1 MMTLEKSEQYLE
13 SDSSRINRVEPRKF
27 LFVPSLFWKFFSIM
41 RRDNTMKYQTYNV
54 RDMTIQKHNQTY
66 IIKKDRSSRQRPVLD
81 VRASLLK
88 EEHSLTPEKLEELVT
103 LAKDTPHRYVEEL
116 VRLNVK
122 DHLLLTEQE
131 GNSYLL
137 PSSIRKDCQKCK
149 LYEGENY
156 RVCFVDN
163 AIDDFSSLCEELTQ
177 KRRQDSYTLAEKQL
191 ENQKIRNL
199 QIYIHPFT
207 EAYSVNEGLVLDEE
221 PILPV
226 PKALYYSV
234 IQNLDRTLPDAELA
248 LVNQLID
255 FFVQAYGYF
264 EWGKFNREEIVLY
277 NGGSLKIEGTQY
289 APLVLEKAKSYMKK

>member
-1 MMTLEKSEQYLE
+1 
-13 SDSSRINRVEPRKF
+13 
-27 LFVPSLFWKFFSIM
+27 
-41 RRDNTMKYQTYNV
+41 MKYQTYNV

-116 VRLNVK
+116 VRLNAK
-122 DHLLLTEQE
+122 DHLLLTERE

-137 PSSIRKDCQKCK
+137 PSSIRKDYQKCK
-149 LYEGENY
+149 LYEGDNY
-156 RVCFVDN
+156 QVCFVDN
-163 AIDDFSSLCEELTQ
+163 AIDDFSSLCEELTK

-191 ENQKIRNL
+191 ENQKISNL
-199 QIYIHPFT
+199 HIYIHPFT
-207 EAYSVNEGLVLDEE
+207 EAYSTNEGISLDEE
-221 PILPV
+221 PILPT

-234 IQNLDRTLPDAELA
+234 IQNLERTIPEAELTII
-248 LVNQLID
+248 NQLISS
-255 FFVQAYGYF
+255 FVQANGYF

-277 NGGSLKIEGTQY
+277 NGGSLKIEGIEY
-289 APLVLEKAKSYMKK
+289 APSVVEKAKSYMKK